1 MIYLHNFDFFVSE
14 QTTLPEFATSDGN
27 RIKELTKMISD
38 YNTKKIDIENI
49 YKTKDPT
56 ERLNLLKSKK
66 YLKPVVGQ
74 PASMVFSNDLL
85 KIWAEICEIKGK
97 LEELDSQLKD
107 NDAKLKSQN
116 QMMRN
121 QDPNV
126 KKTTQ
131 NNINQIKGDLQN
143 INDKKTSLNR
153 EINDK
158 MNQANKKLL
167 TFKKELE
174 LLKLKVNTQRKN

>member
-1 MIYLHNFDFFVSE
+1 MIYLSNFDFFISE

-27 RIKELTKMISD
+27 RMEELTKMISD
-38 YNTKKIDIENI
+38 YNTKKVDIQNI
-49 YKTKDPT
+49 YKIKEPNK
-56 ERLNLLKSKK
+56 RLDLLKSKK

-74 PASMVFSNDLL
+74 PGNMVFSNDLL
-85 KIWAEICEIKGK
+85 KIWAEICDIKDK
-97 LEELDSQLKD
+97 IEELDLQIKD
-107 NDAKLKSQN
+107 KDTKMRSEN

-143 INDKKTSLNR
+143 INDKKTSLNK
-153 EINDK
+153 EISDK
-158 MNQANKKLL
+158 MEQANKKLL
-167 TFKKELE
+167 ALKKELDF
-174 LLKLKVNTQRKN
+174 LKLKVNTQRKN